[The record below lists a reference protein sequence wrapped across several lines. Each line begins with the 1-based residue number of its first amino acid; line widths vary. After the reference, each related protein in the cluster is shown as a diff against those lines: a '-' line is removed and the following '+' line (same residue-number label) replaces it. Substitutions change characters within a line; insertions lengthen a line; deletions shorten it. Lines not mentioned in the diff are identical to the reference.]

1 MNNELKNQTL
11 VAASVARSS
20 GFEHT
25 YEALINIVKMLEKD
39 SQIEFPVSA
48 SATV

>member
-20 GFEHT
+20 GFDHT

-39 SQIEFPVSA
+39 SKIEIPVNVCT
-48 SATV
+48 TV

>member
-11 VAASVARSS
+11 VAASVARCS

-39 SQIEFPVSA
+39 SQNEFPIGV